1 MAPLVFDVGMNN
13 GDDTAYYL
21 RRGFSVVAVEANP
34 ALCEAARSRFAAQL
48 QEGQLVIENVGIAEG
63 AGEMTFWVSDRS
75 VWSSFRESTATK
87 GGAKASPI
95 TVRTV
100 AFASLLERH
109 GVPHFVKVDI
119 EGHDRL
125 CLEDLTR
132 DAHPKYASVEMSHP
146 TADIDID
153 LLAGVGYEQYKC
165 VRQNDFVEILP
176 GNLERQIRRRRR
188 LSRLGPLEG
197 RVRQLARRSVSVEG
211 WRFPFGSSGPCP
223 WELPGRW
230 MTRAEV
236 LSVWGRLR
244 DTDVELNDKGLG
256 EWFDIHACD
265 LATGTA

>member
-1 MAPLVFDVGMNN
+1 MNN

-21 RRGFSVVAVEANP
+21 RRGFAVVAIEANP
-34 ALCEAARSRFAAQL
+34 ALCDAARIRFAEHL
-48 QEGQLVIENVGIAEG
+48 GDGRLLVENVGIADRE
-63 AGEMTFWVSDRS
+63 GEMTFWVSEHS
-75 VWSSFRESTATK
+75 VWSSFRQSSATK
-87 GGAKASPI
+87 GGTKASPI

-100 AFASLLERH
+100 PFADLLERH

-125 CLEDLTR
+125 CLEDLAPAR
-132 DAHPKYASVEMSHP
+132 HPKYVSVEMSHP
-146 TADIDID
+146 TGDVDIE
-153 LLAGVGYEQYKC
+153 LLASAGYERFKC
-165 VRQNDFVEILP
+165 VRQNDFFEILP
-176 GNLERQIRRRRR
+176 GNLDRQIRRRQR

-197 RVRQLARRSVSVEG
+197 RIRRLARRSTSVDG

-223 WELPGRW
+223 WELPGQW

-236 LSVWGRLR
+236 LSVWERLR

-265 LATGTA
+265 LAPGTA